1 MAHASEFVE
10 QGGGIAFRYRQGIL
24 TVLLVTSRRDP
35 HDWIFPKGHIEPGE
49 RAAETALRETQE
61 EAGVDGTIV
70 GPAGTPREYDWK
82 GERYRV
88 QYFLIR
94 ATSESSS
101 PENRKKAWLP
111 IDEALD
117 RLTVKDLRVLL
128 RGAVPTLKEQ
138 R

>member
-1 MAHASEFVE
+1 MADASEIVE
-10 QGGGIAFRYRQGIL
+10 QGGGIAFRYDHGIL

-35 HDWIFPKGHIEPGE
+35 QDWIFPKGHIEPGE
-49 RAAETALRETQE
+49 SPDETALRETQE
-61 EAGVDGTIV
+61 EAGVDGSVV
-70 GPAGTPREYDWK
+70 GPAGTPREYKWK
-82 GERYRV
+82 GARYRV

-117 RLTVKDLRVLL
+117 RLSVKDLRVLL
-128 RGAVPTLKEQ
+128 RGAVPALKEQ
-138 R
+138 S